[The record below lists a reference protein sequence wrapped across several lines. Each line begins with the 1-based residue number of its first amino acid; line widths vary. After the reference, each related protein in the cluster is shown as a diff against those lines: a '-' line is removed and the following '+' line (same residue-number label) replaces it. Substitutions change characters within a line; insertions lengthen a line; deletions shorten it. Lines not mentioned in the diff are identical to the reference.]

1 MELTQKLTESRQYV
15 FSKTKNAP
23 VVAMVLGSGLG
34 SIIDIVK
41 EKVILPYNE
50 IPHFPVST
58 VQGHAGRLIIGK
70 LNGKNVVVMQGRV
83 HFYEGYPMSM
93 VTYPIRLMKR
103 LGASKL
109 ILTSA
114 VGGINPRYKPA
125 DIVVIKDH
133 INMMGTNPLLGKH
146 EPSFGERFPDM
157 SSVYSP
163 RLVRLA
169 VSIAQKSMK
178 LRIHQGVY
186 LATTGP
192 SYETPSE
199 VKAFARLGGDVV
211 GMSVVPEA
219 IAANQ
224 MKMEILALSYVSNL
238 ASGISKKPLSHSE
251 VMEVGAIAGER
262 LSRLI
267 PLIVARM

>member
-34 SIIDIVK
+34 SIIDIVR
-41 EKVILPYNE
+41 EKVIIPYQE

-58 VQGHAGRLIIGK
+58 VQGHAGRLILGK

-83 HFYEGYPMSM
+83 HFYEGYPMSL
-93 VTYPIRLMKR
+93 VTYPVRLMKR

-114 VGGINPRYKPA
+114 VGGINPRYKPG
-125 DIVVIKDH
+125 DIVAIRDH
-133 INMMGTNPLLGKH
+133 INLMGTNPLLGRH

-157 SSVYSP
+157 SCVYSP
-163 RLVRLA
+163 RLLRLA
-169 VSIAQKSMK
+169 VSTAAKSMK
-178 LRIHQGVY
+178 LKIHQGVY

-224 MKMEILALSYVSNL
+224 MKMEILALSYISNQ
-238 ASGISKKPLSHSE
+238 ASGISKSPLSHEE
-251 VMEVGAIAGER
+251 VMKVGALAGER
-262 LSRLI
+262 LAKLI
-267 PLIVARM
+267 ALIVPRI